1 MAEKRV
7 LAVGVGR
14 KTLESVQET
23 FDDGEFEVDL
33 VPTARSG
40 LTLAFEVRFDLL
52 VVGHPLADLVIRNFL
67 RGLRDKSSASRDA
80 KVMILAED
88 TGDHELRGLRETA
101 LEIVPRSDALL
112 GDLTSKALGG
122 APRTQL
128 AMMVRLEVEFPYGTS
143 IRICQSEN
151 LSATGMLVR
160 SEDSAPVGT
169 PVAANF
175 TVPGSAE
182 PIEATGRVVRET
194 MPGEIPGIAVHFE
207 GFAGDSEA
215 RLKSYLAQRQSS

>member
-14 KTLESVQET
+14 KTLESVRET
-23 FDDGEFEVDL
+23 LVDSDFEVDM
-33 VPTARSG
+33 VPTARSA

-52 VVGHPLADLVIRNFL
+52 VVRHPLHDLVIRNFL
-67 RGLRDKSSASRDA
+67 RGLRDTSSASRDA
-80 KVMILAED
+80 KVIMLAED

-101 LEIVPRSDALL
+101 LEIVSRTEALL

-122 APRTQL
+122 APRKHVN
-128 AMMVRLEVEFPYGTS
+128 MMVRLEVAFPYGRS

-151 LSATGMLVR
+151 LSQSGMLVR
-160 SEDSAPVGT
+160 TEDTAPVGT
-169 PVAANF
+169 VVEASF
-175 TVPGSAE
+175 SLPGTGGD
-182 PIEATGRVVRET
+182 PIETCGRVVRET

-207 GFAGDSEA
+207 SFAGNSEE
-215 RLKSYLAQRQSS
+215 RLKRFLARADT